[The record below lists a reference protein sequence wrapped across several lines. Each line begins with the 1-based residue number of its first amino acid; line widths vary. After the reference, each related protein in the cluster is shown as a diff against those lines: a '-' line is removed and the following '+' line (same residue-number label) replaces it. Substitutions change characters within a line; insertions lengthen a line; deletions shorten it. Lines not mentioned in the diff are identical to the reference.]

1 MKIKTETITF
11 SIWCVIL
18 FSRILI
24 SQDSSVISS
33 PLKMYYISS
42 TLLIVFI
49 FFQWIRN
56 SKKLRPN
63 PILFWGSAFGV
74 YVILFGKIL
83 VNNSLKDLIE
93 IYIYALVV
101 FYILVFIMASYI
113 KDSKC
118 RKVTFVK
125 ITFWTFTIGIIL
137 VLC

>member
-42 TLLIVFI
+42 VLLIVFI

-56 SKKLRPN
+56 SKKLRPS

-83 VNNSLKDLIE
+83 VNNSLKGLTE
-93 IYIYALVV
+93 FTFNALVI
-101 FYILVFIMASYI
+101 FYVLVFIMASYI
-113 KDSKC
+113 KDSKYNVYADW
-118 RKVTFVK
+118 K
-125 ITFWTFTIGIIL
+125 
-137 VLC
+137 